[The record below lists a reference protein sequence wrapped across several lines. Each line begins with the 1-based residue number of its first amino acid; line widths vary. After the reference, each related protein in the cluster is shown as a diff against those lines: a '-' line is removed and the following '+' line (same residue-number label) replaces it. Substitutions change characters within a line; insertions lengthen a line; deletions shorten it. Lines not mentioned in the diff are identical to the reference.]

1 MGKRIC
7 SYGNNRI
14 RKSWG
19 GEFCFV
25 GFESDGGVFELNRE
39 GNCICFRG
47 CEPKG
52 EVCVLSWDRRPK
64 FVA

>member
-1 MGKRIC
+1 M
-7 SYGNNRI
+7 
-14 RKSWG
+14 
-19 GEFCFV
+19 
-25 GFESDGGVFELNRE
+25 GFESDGGVLELK
-39 GNCICFRG
+39 GNCFCFRG

>member
-1 MGKRIC
+1 MGT
-7 SYGNNRI
+7 

-25 GFESDGGVFELNRE
+25 GFESDGGVLELNRE
-39 GNCICFRG
+39 GNCFCFRG

-52 EVCVLSWDRRPK
+52 EVCVKLGQKAQVCSID
-64 FVA
+64 FGLI